1 LHELNLVGFLGL
13 LLGNFL
19 LDGLVLDFDQ
29 FLQELLAIN
38 IDIKLDFADGL
49 VMLQIDLL
57 LLLLE
62 V

>member
-1 LHELNLVGFLGL
+1 L

-38 IDIKLDFADGL
+38 IDIKLYFADGL

>member
-1 LHELNLVGFLGL
+1 L

-38 IDIKLDFADGL
+38 IDIKLYFADGL

-62 V
+62 VREPFGGH

>member
-13 LLGNFL
+13 LLRNFL

-38 IDIKLDFADGL
+38 IDIILYFADGL

>member
-1 LHELNLVGFLGL
+1 LHKLNLVGFLGL
-13 LLGNFL
+13 LFGNFF
-19 LDGLVLDFDQ
+19 LDGLILDLDQ

>member
-38 IDIKLDFADGL
+38 IDIILYFADGL